1 MREFTACKESVD
13 ECLQSKRFTVAYL
26 HSEEKTMEMHI
37 HSCHEIY
44 YSISGGKQFFIGDK
58 CYDIEPGDLF
68 IINQYESHY
77 LSQRDDVVHD
87 RIVFSIH
94 PDFLERLST
103 EQTDLSHCFLY
114 REDDYSHRL
123 RLDKESQNRLIYLA
137 HKITSTTGYGA
148 DVIENAAFLELMVMI
163 NSQFQ
168 KHDPAAQPSQKYH
181 YNELVGDILN
191 YINENIAQKISISS
205 IAERFFLSESYVC
218 RLFKAETGTTIN
230 KYLRP
235 AGSALLRPCLQAAAA
250 PRTPAKKAGL
260 TITQTLSRRL
270 PRRWGSRQSGMA
282 LTRSTN

>member
-1 MREFTACKESVD
+1 MREFTACKESAD

-37 HSCHEIY
+37 HRCHEIY

-94 PDFLERLST
+94 PDFLVKLST
-103 EQTDLSHCFLY
+103 EHTDLSHCFLY
-114 REDDYSHRL
+114 REDNYSHRL

-137 HKITSTTGYGA
+137 HKITSTSGYGA

-163 NSQFQ
+163 NRQFQ
-168 KHDPAAQPSQKYH
+168 KHDPDAQPSQKYH
-181 YNELVGDILN
+181 YNELVGDILD
-191 YINENIAQKISISS
+191 YINENITQKISISS
-205 IAERFFLSESYVC
+205 IADRFFLSESYVC

-230 KYLRP
+230 KYLSARRISIAKTLL
-235 AGSALLRPCLQAAAA
+235 AGGCSAAEACEKSGFNDYTNFIKAFTKAVGISPKRFSINAA
-250 PRTPAKKAGL
+250 
-260 TITQTLSRRL
+260 
-270 PRRWGSRQSGMA
+270 
-282 LTRSTN
+282 N